1 MQSLE
6 CRAADPTHCPVAPQL
21 VSGPVLWSADED
33 KLLHAIVHEFGSNWS
48 LVCDVLA
55 SSTALQ
61 GIARPARQVKERYKE
76 IQVRHRPCHV
86 LTAACVGAT
95 SDCTRLWHLDKPRG

>member
-1 MQSLE
+1 M
-6 CRAADPTHCPVAPQL
+6 
-21 VSGPVLWSADED
+21 LWSPDED

-61 GIARPARQVKERYKE
+61 GIARNWRQCKDRYKE
-76 IQVRHRPCHV
+76 IQV
-86 LTAACVGAT
+86 
-95 SDCTRLWHLDKPRG
+95 TRGIRARFPHISRWRSGSG